1 MIDTTLSASEQAR
14 LYRACARKFASAA
27 RAERKAET
35 ASNRAIRAM
44 RTAKEAVARIGFGS
58 YSATTEKRW

>member
-14 LYRACARKFASAA
+14 LYRACARAFAIAA
-27 RAERKAET
+27 KAERKAEA

-44 RTAKEAVARIGFGS
+44 RTAKDRAARIELGS
-58 YSATTEKRW
+58 YTATTDNR